1 MFPVHS
7 AIKSAYKTLSVG
19 ASGQLSTQ
27 GLTQGELIHTLQGS
41 TPQLHWEE
49 VTEHGALPY
58 SYLPA
63 SFILL
68 KYPL

>member
-7 AIKSAYKTLSVG
+7 ATKSAYKTLSVG
-19 ASGQLSTQ
+19 ASGQLSMQ

-41 TPQLHWEE
+41 TPQLHWGE
-49 VTEHGALPY
+49 VTDHGALPY

-63 SFILL
+63 CFNLL